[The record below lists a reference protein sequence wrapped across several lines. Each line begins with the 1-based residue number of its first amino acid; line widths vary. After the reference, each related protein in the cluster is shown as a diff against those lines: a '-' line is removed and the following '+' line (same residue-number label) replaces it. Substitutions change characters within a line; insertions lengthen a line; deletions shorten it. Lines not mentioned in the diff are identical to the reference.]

1 MVMPERLPTPL
12 PAAPEC
18 AASRAPAARVVAS
31 PKVASA
37 EFTAVPNR
45 RSFTAK
51 YKLQILAET
60 DRATETG
67 GVSAILRREGLY
79 SSAFS
84 DWRGQRE
91 AGTLGA
97 LQPRPRGPEKAAV
110 NPLQAELAKANREN
124 AALRRR
130 LDQAEAII
138 TIQKKSGSALG
149 RDGSGVRQ
157 QRQIVMAAVVAL
169 IPGSGLTTAVCA
181 ALEVSR
187 ASVHRHR
194 TALIARPRA
203 TKPRPPVSR
212 ALRTSE
218 RDQVLAHLRTPRFA
232 DQTPTEV
239 YATLLDEGV

>member
-12 PAAPEC
+12 SSSPEVPASKASGARFV
-18 AASRAPAARVVAS
+18 AAT
-31 PKVASA
+31 A
-37 EFTAVPNR
+37 EFTARPKR

-60 DRATETG
+60 AVESG
-67 GVSAILRREGLY
+67 GISAILRREGLY
-79 SSAFS
+79 SSALS

-138 TIQKKSGSALG
+138 AIQKK
-149 RDGSGVRQ
+149 V
-157 QRQIVMAAVVAL
+157 AA
-169 IPGSGLTTAVCA
+169 
-181 ALEVSR
+181 
-187 ASVHRHR
+187 
-194 TALIARPRA
+194 
-203 TKPRPPVSR
+203 
-212 ALRTSE
+212 
-218 RDQVLAHLRTPRFA
+218 
-232 DQTPTEV
+232 
-239 YATLLDEGV
+239 LLDEMEQASGSNGKS